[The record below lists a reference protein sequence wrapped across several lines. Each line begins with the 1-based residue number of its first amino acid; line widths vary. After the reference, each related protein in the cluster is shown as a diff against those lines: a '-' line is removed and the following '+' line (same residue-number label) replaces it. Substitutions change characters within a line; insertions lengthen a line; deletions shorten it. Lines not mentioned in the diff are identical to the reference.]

1 MSDDRDAIM
10 ADDDENTSEVSDDED
25 PFAMAN
31 LPPRLTGLPMVVWA
45 SERMGARHDVR
56 VKVRM
61 AHGQRIDPGN
71 LAVVAVRPAPRLIA
85 GHLAPADL
93 RAVGDWIKLNEAVL
107 VDYWDG
113 RMGTLETGCSARSG

>member
-1 MSDDRDAIM
+1 MSD
-10 ADDDENTSEVSDDED
+10 TSAVSDDED

-56 VKVRM
+56 VKVHM

-71 LAVVAVRPAPRLIA
+71 LAVVAVRPVPRLVA
-85 GHLAPADL
+85 GQLSPADL
-93 RAVGDWIKLNEAVL
+93 RAVSDWIRLNEAVPHRL
-107 VDYWDG
+107 GPESSRD
-113 RMGTLETGCSARSG
+113 LLTGGDLRPQRLSHRA